1 MSNTQLAIIYFRNFL
16 GKRTGDFFLIWFF
29 SAILMII
36 PTLVFVIIKG
46 EFVTTGAVLTGI
58 FNTGIKNLEAGAPFA
73 QAIPIPT
80 MKELIVIGIIN
91 IISYLVIYS
100 FIQGAIANYHLSYDQ
115 KKTGL
120 NFLKAGFSNL
130 GRMMGI
136 NTLIAIILLLA
147 LGIGF
152 GIGAFVFVISS
163 LIIFVFVLATLI
175 YVLIKFAFT
184 PFIAANEKITWIKAF
199 YSSSDKTQ
207 KMTGII
213 AVIVLSS
220 ALLTHV
226 FSNITGNIV
235 FLSEVISSLILVI
248 QLSLLYPLYKKS
260 VGEK

>member
-1 MSNTQLAIIYFRNFL
+1 MSNTQLAIMYFRNFL
-16 GKRTGDFFLIWFF
+16 SKRTGDFFLVWFF
-29 SAILMII
+29 SVVLMII
-36 PTLVFVIIKG
+36 PTLIFVIIKG

-73 QAIPIPT
+73 QAIPIPM
-80 MKELIVIGIIN
+80 MKELIIVGIIN
-91 IISYLVIYS
+91 IFSYLVINS
-100 FIQGAIANYHLSYDQ
+100 FIQGAIADYHINHSKNKAGLS
-115 KKTGL
+115 
-120 NFLKAGFSNL
+120 FIKAGFSNL

-163 LIIFVFVLATLI
+163 LIIFVFVLSALI

-184 PFIAANEKITWIKAF
+184 PFVAANEKVTWIKAF

-207 KMTGII
+207 RMTGII

-220 ALLTHV
+220 ALLTQV

-235 FLSEVISSLILVI
+235 FFSEILSSLILVI

-260 VGEK
+260 AGEK